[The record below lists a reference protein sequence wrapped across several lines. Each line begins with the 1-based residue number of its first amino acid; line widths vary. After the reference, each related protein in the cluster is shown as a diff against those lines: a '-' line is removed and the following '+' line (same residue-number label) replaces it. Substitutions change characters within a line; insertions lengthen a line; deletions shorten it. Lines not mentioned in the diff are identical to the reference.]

1 MNTTIVYIDEAACA
15 LNLLAPLLQADP
27 EREPECWIVVGC
39 APRITHR
46 VSKWVTHSARESWRG
61 RWAKKAF
68 AQIVPVLQASG
79 ATVITQVANGSLDEL
94 TASLLARHAGAN
106 VLDARR
112 PRPDH
117 SLRARPGK
125 DAEGIWSCATLVASA
140 GLLFA
145 AD

>member
-1 MNTTIVYIDEAACA
+1 MSTTIVYIDEAGYA
-15 LNLLAPLLQADP
+15 LKLLAPLLQRDP
-27 EREPECWIVVGC
+27 ARGPAHWIVVGC
-39 APRITHR
+39 APRITQR

-61 RWAKKAF
+61 KWAEKAF

-79 ATVITQVANGSLDEL
+79 ASVITQVANGSLDEL
-94 TASLLARHAGAN
+94 TASLQARHAGAH

-117 SLRARPGK
+117 SPRAFPGK
-125 DAEGIWSCATLVASA
+125 EADGVWGCATLLAGA

>member
-1 MNTTIVYIDEAACA
+1 MNTTIVYIDEAGYA
-15 LNLLAPLLQADP
+15 LNLLTPLLQPDP
-27 EREPECWIVVGC
+27 ARGPARWIVVGC

-61 RWAKKAF
+61 KWAEKAF

-94 TASLLARHAGAN
+94 TASLRARHVGAH

-117 SLRARPGK
+117 SLRVGPGK
-125 DAEGIWSCATLVASA
+125 DAQGVWGCATLMAGA

>member
-1 MNTTIVYIDEAACA
+1 MNTTIVYIDEAAYA
-15 LNLLAPLLQADP
+15 LNLLVPLLQPDP
-27 EREPECWIVVGC
+27 ARGPARWIVVGC

-46 VSKWVTHSARESWRG
+46 VSRWVTHSARESWRG
-61 RWAKKAF
+61 KWAKKAL

-94 TASLLARHAGAN
+94 TASLRARHADAH

-112 PRPDH
+112 PRPN
-117 SLRARPGK
+117 SLQVGPGK
-125 DAEGIWSCATLVASA
+125 DAEGVWSCATLVASA